1 MGKRQ
6 TRRGDQAP
14 CLGIIMPNVGADAP
28 QPKSNPKLVG
38 KFPLALPFVKTSL
51 LSVRETGDFFREK
64 GCMLAIKSF
73 PIERLAKN
81 NANKWK

>member
-51 LSVRETGDFFREK
+51 FSVRVTADFFREK
-64 GCMLAIKSF
+64 GFLW
-73 PIERLAKN
+73 AKN
-81 NANKWK
+81 LCRLNGW